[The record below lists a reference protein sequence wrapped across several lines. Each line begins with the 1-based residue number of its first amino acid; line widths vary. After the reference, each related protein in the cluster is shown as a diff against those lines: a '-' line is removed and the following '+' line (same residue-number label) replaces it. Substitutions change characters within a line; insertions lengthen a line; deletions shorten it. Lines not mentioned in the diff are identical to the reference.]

1 MNYTDQQIAR
11 QLRLGED
18 SYWEFKQVEFR
29 ADRPTAP
36 KRDDLA
42 DEIAAFANA
51 GGGVLL
57 CGVTDDGALQG
68 MSREQM
74 NALERM
80 VVELCSHSIK
90 PPVFDVAITRHQLN
104 DKALLAV
111 SVAKGTAQHDSPGG
125 SFRRVGSSKR
135 KMASDERMRLA
146 QQRGQARYRWF
157 DEQTVPDTGFRTL
170 DETLW
175 KPLLS
180 VGGRADPETALE
192 KLALLGRD
200 EDGVRRATV
209 AGILLCTHTPEEWL
223 PNACITATHYR
234 GTDRASGQ
242 LDARIITGP
251 INQQV
256 AEAMAFVMRNMR
268 VGAYKKPA
276 RLDLPQYSAEALFE
290 AMVNAV
296 AHRDYSIRVSRIRV
310 SIFTDR
316 IEINSPGGLANN
328 LTIDSMAARQA
339 TRNETIASVLGRMSV
354 RDIPGSEKRQFFME
368 RRGDGVPIILRETEA
383 LSGKAPKYWILGESD
398 LFLTL
403 PAADTNAT
411 PATVAVTVHRDGRPV
426 GGAELL
432 GLFPNNTWQ
441 RATTDD
447 NGEADLDLYATNLP
461 MTVFVA
467 AKGFAAHLKHGWVPA
482 DGALA
487 VELKP
492 LSGGGSVIFPEA
504 TGAIPG
510 LKGQLNPIR
519 DNLDRTYLYASN
531 IAINQGQQQPV
542 HFSFGEDLRLI
553 DANGVEMWGRIVH
566 IAGRSALLE
575 YRPYQKGKNP

>member
-57 CGVTDDGALQG
+57 CGVSDEGAVQG
-68 MSREQM
+68 MTREQM

-90 PPVFDVAITRHQLN
+90 PPLFDVAISRHQLD
-104 DKALLAV
+104 DKALLVV

-125 SFRRVGSSKR
+125 SFRRVGSSKL

-180 VGGRADPETALE
+180 VGGRAGPETALE

-209 AGILLCTHTPEEWL
+209 AGILLCAHAPEQWL

-256 AEAMAFVMRNMR
+256 AEAMAFVIRNMR

-296 AHRDYSIRVSRIRV
+296 AHRDYSIRGSRIRV
-310 SIFTDR
+310 SMFANR

-328 LTIDSMAARQA
+328 LTIESMSARQA

-354 RDIPGSEKRQFFME
+354 GDIPGSEKRQFFME

-426 GGAELL
+426 AGADLL
-432 GLFPNNTWQ
+432 ALFPDNTWQ
-441 RATTDD
+441 QATTDQS
-447 NGEADLDLYATNLP
+447 GEAAIDLYATNLP

-467 AKGFAAHLKHGWVPA
+467 AKAFAAHLEHGWVPA

-487 VELKP
+487 VELEP
-492 LSGGGSVIFPEA
+492 LSGGGAVIFPEA

-519 DNLDRTYLYASN
+519 DNHDRTYLYASN
-531 IAINQGQQQPV
+531 ITINKGEPQPV

-575 YRPYQKGKNP
+575 YRPYHKGKNP

>member
-1 MNYTDQQIAR
+1 MNYSDQDIAR

-18 SYWEFKQVEFR
+18 SQWEFKQIAFSGN
-29 ADRPTAP
+29 RPRSP
-36 KRDDLA
+36 SRDDLA
-42 DEIAAFANA
+42 DEIAAFANTD
-51 GGGVLL
+51 GGILL
-57 CGVTDDGALQG
+57 CGVTDKGDVQG
-68 MSREQM
+68 LSREQM
-74 NALERM
+74 DELERLL
-80 VVELCSHSIK
+80 VDICTDVIK
-90 PPVFDVAITRHQLN
+90 PPVRPTILRRIVDERP
-104 DKALLAV
+104 LLLV
-111 SVAKGTAQHDSPGG
+111 EIPQGQAQYDSPGG
-125 SFRRVGSSKR
+125 SYHRVGSSKR
-135 KMASDERMRLA
+135 RMTSEERLRLA
-146 QQRGQARYRWF
+146 QRRGQARFRWF

-180 VGGRADPETALE
+180 VEGRDNPEMALE

-200 EDGVRRATV
+200 ENDAIRATV
-209 AGILLCTHTPEEWL
+209 AGILLCTHAPEQWL

-234 GTDRASGQ
+234 GEDRASGQ
-242 LDARIITGP
+242 LDAQIITGP
-251 INQQV
+251 INRQV
-256 AEAMAFVMRNMR
+256 ADAMAFAMRNMR

-276 RLDLPQYSAEALFE
+276 RLDLPQYSAEAIFE

-296 AHRDYSIRVSRIRV
+296 AHRDYSIHGSRIRV
-310 SIFTDR
+310 SMFADR

-354 RDIPGSEKRQFFME
+354 GDIPGSEKRQFFME

-383 LSGKAPKYWILGESD
+383 LSGKAPQYWLLDESD

-411 PATVAVTVHRDGRPV
+411 PAIVEMTVRCDGRPV
-426 GGAELL
+426 TGADLL
-432 GLFPNNTWQ
+432 VLFPDHTWK

-447 NGEADLDLYATNLP
+447 NGEAAVDLYATNLP
-461 MTVFVA
+461 MTVFVSA
-467 AKGFAAHLKHGWVPA
+467 HGFAAHLESGWVPA

-492 LSGGGSVIFPEA
+492 LFNGGSVIFPEA
-504 TGAIPG
+504 TGTIPG
-510 LKGQLNPIR
+510 LKGKINPIR
-519 DNLDRTYLYASN
+519 GAHDRTYLYASN
-531 IAINQGQQQPV
+531 ITINLGERQPV

-553 DANGVEMWGRIVH
+553 DANGVEVWGRVVH
-566 IAGRSALLE
+566 IVGRSALVE
-575 YRPYQKGKNP
+575 YRPFVP

>member
-1 MNYTDQQIAR
+1 MNHTDQQIAR

-18 SYWEFKQVEFR
+18 SYWEFRQVEFR
-29 ADRPTAP
+29 ASRPTAP
-36 KRDDLA
+36 RRDDLA

-57 CGVTDDGALQG
+57 CGVTDDGEVQG

-74 NALERM
+74 NALERV

-90 PPVFDVAITRHQLN
+90 PSLFDVAITRHELH

-111 SVAKGTAQHDSPGG
+111 SVAKGTAQYDSPGG

-135 KMASDERMRLA
+135 RMNSDERLRLA
-146 QQRGQARYRWF
+146 QQRGQARFRWF
-157 DEQTVPDTGFRTL
+157 DEQPVPNTGFQTL

-180 VGGRADPETALE
+180 VDGRANPETALE
-192 KLALLGRD
+192 KLALLGAD
-200 EDGVRRATV
+200 EEGAMRATV

-242 LDARIITGP
+242 LDARVITGP
-251 INQQV
+251 LNRQV
-256 AEAMAFVMRNMR
+256 ADAMTFVIRNMR

-276 RLDLPQYSAEALFE
+276 RMDLPQYSAEALFE

-296 AHRDYSIRVSRIRV
+296 AHRDYSIRGSRIRV
-310 SIFTDR
+310 SMFADR
-316 IEINSPGGLANN
+316 IEVNSPGGLANN

-339 TRNETIASVLGRMSV
+339 TRNETIASALGRMPV
-354 RDIPGSEKRQFFME
+354 GDIPGSEKRQFFME
-368 RRGDGVPIILRETEA
+368 RRGDGVPIIIRETEA
-383 LSGKAPKYWILGESD
+383 LSGKAPTYWILSESD

-403 PAADTNAT
+403 PSAATNAT
-411 PATVAVTVHRDGRPV
+411 PATVALTVRVDGRPV
-426 GGAELL
+426 SGADSLA
-432 GLFPNNTWQ
+432 LFPDNTWKL
-441 RATTDD
+441 ATTDE
-447 NGEADLDLYATNLP
+447 NGEAVLDLYATDLP

-467 AKGFAAHLKHGWVPA
+467 ARGLEAHVEHGWIPA

-492 LSGGGSVIFPEA
+492 LSGGGAVIFPEA
-504 TGAIPG
+504 TGDVPG

-519 DNLDRTYLYASN
+519 DAHDRTYLYASN
-531 IAINQGQQQPV
+531 IAINQGQKQPV
-542 HFSFGEDLRLI
+542 HFSFGEVLRLT
-553 DANGVEMWGRIVH
+553 DANGVESRVKIVH
-566 IAGRSALLE
+566 IEGRSALVE
-575 YRPYQKGKNP
+575 YRPFNP